1 MLVDFNELQ
10 SGYAKEIDS
19 LHTRIAVLEQT
30 IKSLRIQLSES
41 QQIARDMV
49 AAARCQMNPSYNG

>member
-10 SGYAKEIDS
+10 SGYAKEVDI
-19 LHTRIAVLEQT
+19 LHTRIAELEQT

-41 QQIARDMV
+41 QQIAREMV
-49 AAARCQMNPSYNG
+49 AAASCQNHNNG

>member
-41 QQIARDMV
+41 QQIAREMV
-49 AAARCQMNPSYNG
+49 AAARCHRNQSNNG

>member
-1 MLVDFNELQ
+1 MLVDFDDLQ
-10 SGYAKEIDS
+10 SGYAKEIDM
-19 LHTRIAVLEQT
+19 LHDKIADLEET

-49 AAARCQMNPSYNG
+49 AAARCQMNPSNNG